1 MTNPVAPS
9 PAEPSVA
16 DPKPVSRWSPSLADF
31 LFVSLIVW
39 LFLAGPNGWLALL
52 SDGDTGWHIRV
63 GDWIREHGTVPRTDL
78 FSFSKPGAPWFAW
91 EWLAELL
98 FSYLHSLAGLK
109 GVVLFCGMLIP
120 AYLLILFRH
129 MLWRGSTTL
138 LGLAMIL
145 LISGSSAIHYLAR
158 PHLFTLLFLSIS
170 LWVLDADLLRPSRR
184 IWWLVPLTLLWANL
198 HGGFLAL
205 VACLGA
211 VAAGQLLSR
220 NLPLARRYSALAAA
234 CLAVSVVNP
243 YGIEL
248 HLHIAQYLRSDWIK
262 NVVDEFQSPRFRS
275 ESMFYYEILL
285 LAGAAACVGLARKGK
300 WGDVLLILLWAH
312 LSLGAVRHVP
322 VFLVVAAPRVAAEFS
337 GWWRAFV
344 DSTARRSIART
355 FDELSSDLLTRFSRN
370 SAWVLVPVL
379 LLVVLDKPI
388 SWPRQFPESRFPIAL
403 IEQNL
408 PSIAGKRVLASDEWG
423 DYLLYR
429 FPVTQRVFFDG
440 RSDFFG
446 PEVGKDY
453 IALMNGDPDWTS
465 IMDKYQFESALLPV
479 AWPLQGHLKK
489 DGNWRVVAAD
499 KDAVLLIRRD
509 LIVAAVEPAK
519 GPVTQ
524 DLRSKEFGADGLMKP
539 GISAETTREKQR

>member
-1 MTNPVAPS
+1 MTTPDASAPTES
-9 PAEPSVA
+9 T
-16 DPKPVSRWSPSLADF
+16 KVSRWSPSLADF
-31 LFVSLIVW
+31 LFVSLIIW

-63 GDWIREHGTVPRTDL
+63 GDWIRENGTVPRTDL

-98 FSYLHSLAGLK
+98 FSYLHSWAGLK

-170 LWVLDADLLRPSRR
+170 LWILDADLRRPTRR
-184 IWWLVPLTLLWANL
+184 VWWLVPLTLLWANL

-205 VACLGA
+205 VACVCA
-211 VAAGQLLSR
+211 VAAGQLLSG
-220 NLPLARRYSALAAA
+220 NKAVALRYSGLAAA
-234 CLAVSVVNP
+234 CLAISVVNP
-243 YGIEL
+243 YGIQL
-248 HLHIAQYLRSDWIK
+248 HIHIAQYLRSDWIK

-285 LAGAAACVGLARKGK
+285 LAGAAACAGLARKGR
-300 WGDVLLILLWAH
+300 WSDVLLILMWAH

-322 VFLVVAAPRVAAEFS
+322 VFLLVAAPRIAAEFS
-337 GWWRAFV
+337 DWWRAFV
-344 DSTARRSIART
+344 DSTTRRSIART
-355 FDELSSDLLTRFSRN
+355 FDELSSDLYARFSRN
-370 SAWVLVPVL
+370 SAWVFLPVA

-388 SWPRQFPESRFPIAL
+388 AWPRQFPEKRFPISL
-403 IEQNL
+403 IEENL
-408 PSIAGKRVLASDEWG
+408 PSIAGRRVLASDEWG

-446 PEVGKDY
+446 PEIGQDY
-453 IALMNGDPDWTS
+453 IALMNGTADWAA
-465 IMDKYQFESALLPV
+465 IMDKYHFESALLPV
-479 AWPLQGHLKK
+479 AWPLHAHLKK
-489 DGNWRVVAAD
+489 DGNWRVVASD
-499 KDAVLLIRRD
+499 KEAVLLIRKD
-509 LIVAAVEPAK
+509 LIVAGIAPAVASP
-519 GPVTQ
+519 TQ
-524 DLRSKEFGADGLMKP
+524 DLSSKEFGAVGLMKHAV
-539 GISAETTREKQR
+539 SAETTREKQR

>member
-1 MTNPVAPS
+1 MKTPVTTSSIEA
-9 PAEPSVA
+9 ART
-16 DPKPVSRWSPSLADF
+16 SRWSPSLADF

-63 GDWIREHGTVPRTDL
+63 GDWIRENGTVPRTDL

-98 FSYLHSLAGLK
+98 FSYLHSWAGLK

-129 MLWRGSTTL
+129 MLWCGSTPL

-145 LISGSSAIHYLAR
+145 FISGSSAIHYLAR
-158 PHLFTLLFLSIS
+158 PHLFTLLFLSIA
-170 LWVLDADLLRPSRR
+170 LWILDVDLRRPTKRV
-184 IWWLVPLTLLWANL
+184 WWLIPLTLLWANL

-205 VACLGA
+205 IACLG
-211 VAAGQLLSR
+211 VIAAGQLLSR
-220 NLPLARRYSALAAA
+220 NRVAALRYSALGAA
-234 CLAVSVVNP
+234 CLAVSAINP
-243 YGIEL
+243 YGIQL
-248 HLHIAQYLRSDWIK
+248 HIHIAQYLRSDWIK

-285 LAGAAACVGLARKGK
+285 LAGAAACVGLARKGR
-300 WGDVLLILLWAH
+300 WSDVLLILLWAH

-322 VFLVVAAPRVAAEFS
+322 VFLIVAAPRIAAVFS
-337 GWWRAFV
+337 EWWRSFV
-344 DSTARRSIART
+344 DSSARRSIART
-355 FDELSSDLLTRFSRN
+355 FEELSSDLSGRFSRN
-370 SAWVLVPVL
+370 SAWILLPVL
-379 LLVVLDKPI
+379 LLVLLDKPI
-388 SWPRQFPESRFPIAL
+388 GWPRQFPESRFPISL

-408 PSIAGKRVLASDEWG
+408 PAVAGRRVLASDEWG

-446 PEVGKDY
+446 PEIGRDY
-453 IALMNGDPDWTS
+453 IALMNGSPDWAA
-465 IMDKYQFESALLPV
+465 IMDKYRFESALLPV
-479 AWPLQGHLKK
+479 AWPLHAHLKK
-489 DGNWRVVAAD
+489 DGNWRVVASD
-499 KDAVLLIRRD
+499 KDAVLLTRKD
-509 LIVAAVEPAK
+509 LIAAVLVPN
-519 GPVTQ
+519 PIVPTQ
-524 DLRSKEFGADGLMKP
+524 DLSSKEFRADGLMKHA
-539 GISAETTREKQR
+539 ISAETTREKQR

>member
-1 MTNPVAPS
+1 MLTTPAPDS
-9 PAEPSVA
+9 PNEPT
-16 DPKPVSRWSPSLADF
+16 KVSRWSPSLADF

-63 GDWIREHGTVPRTDL
+63 GDWIRENGTVPRTDL

-98 FSYLHSLAGLK
+98 FSYLHSWAGLK
-109 GVVLFCGMLIP
+109 GVVLFSGMLIP

-170 LWVLDADLLRPSRR
+170 LWVLDADLARPSRR

-205 VACLGA
+205 IACLGVVA
-211 VAAGQLLSR
+211 VGQLLSR
-220 NLPLARRYSALAAA
+220 NRVAALRYSGLGAA

-243 YGIEL
+243 YGIQL
-248 HLHIAQYLRSDWIK
+248 HIHIAQYLRSDWIK

-285 LAGAAACVGLARKGK
+285 LAGAAACVGLARKGR
-300 WGDVLLILLWAH
+300 WSDVLLILLWAH

-322 VFLVVAAPRVAAEFS
+322 VFLVVAAPRIAAEFS
-337 GWWRAFV
+337 EWWQTFV
-344 DSTARRSIART
+344 ASTTRRSISRT
-355 FDELSSDLLTRFSRN
+355 FDELSTDLLARFSRN
-370 SAWVLVPVL
+370 SAWILVPVL
-379 LLVVLDKPI
+379 LLIVLDKPI
-388 SWPRQFPESRFPIAL
+388 AWPRQFPEARFPIAL

-408 PSIAGKRVLASDEWG
+408 PSIAGRRVLASDEWG

-446 PEVGKDY
+446 PEIGKDY
-453 IALMNGDPDWTS
+453 IALMNGSPEWAE
-465 IMDKYQFESALLPV
+465 IMDKYRFESALLPV
-479 AWPLQGHLKK
+479 AWPLHAHLKK
-489 DGNWRVVAAD
+489 DRNWRVVAAD
-499 KDAVLLIRRD
+499 KEAVLLIRRD
-509 LIVAAVEPAK
+509 LNVAAVSPQL
-519 GPVTQ
+519 GPSTQ
-524 DLRSKEFGADGLMKP
+524 DLSSKEFGAVSLMEQA
-539 GISAETTREKQR
+539 ISAETTREKQR